1 MWKSRRTWTLPLATV
16 LALTGPSLASG
27 PDIVNIINFIRGVE
41 PRGPVNL
48 VEPVERQLELGRK
61 HRLPTTWLIQ
71 YDALIRP
78 EFTELLKREMGP
90 DDEIGAWIEVVQPQ
104 VEAAGLKWRGRYPW
118 DWHVNVGFTHGYPV
132 EQRRKLVDVYMVK
145 FKEVFGKYPA
155 SAGCWIIDAP
165 TLNYLHDQY
174 GIEAACNCK
183 DQSGTDGYTLWGGY
197 WNQAYYPSRLNA
209 FMPAQTAERQLDV
222 PVFRMLGS
230 DPVHQYD
237 QGIGTSWQG
246 VVTLEPVYRPGG
258 GDPRWVD
265 WFFNTNFNRPSL
277 AFSYMQAGQENSF
290 GWPAMSGGLT
300 DQYAKLAE
308 LRNQRKI
315 RVETLQASGKWFREN
330 FKTTPASSVVALE
343 DSKGD
348 PKRSIWY
355 ESRFYRLNL
364 CWEGDQWRIRDLH
377 VFNQDYPERYLTN
390 HEATAVATY
399 DTLPVMDGFHW
410 SKPGNIAGIR
420 GIVPSSGGQTRLA
433 TTGVP
438 AVKEAGPEFLVVT
451 CALASGGELRFRFD
465 PARFALEATG
475 ASAPTD
481 WALELAWA
489 EDRATSVADVST
501 HAIAYRHAGFVYS
514 VSCGT
519 SEVSRVGGENKILI
533 KDDGGSVIFNFAPD
547 KSSSFREEGHEL
559 VPPWNLAPD
568 ETLRR
573 VSIVRDP
580 QGRAALPATFAL
592 PEVLASPARRGKDS

>member
-1 MWKSRRTWTLPLATV
+1 MNLRNSAWLPLA
-16 LALTGPSLASG
+16 ALLTSTAPVGASG
-27 PDIVNIINFIRGVE
+27 PDVVNIINFIRGVE
-41 PRGPVNL
+41 PRSQVDL
-48 VEPVERQLELGRK
+48 VEPVARQLKLGRK

-90 DDEIGAWIEVVQPQ
+90 DDEMGAWLEVVQPQ
-104 VEAAGLKWRGRYPW
+104 VEAAGLVWRGRYPW

-132 EQRRKLVDVYMVK
+132 EERKKLVDVYMAK
-145 FKEVFGKYPA
+145 FKEVFGKYPK

-165 TLNYLHDQY
+165 TLNYLHDRY

-237 QGIGTSWQG
+237 HGIGTSWQG
-246 VVTLEPVYRPGG
+246 VVTLEPIYRPGG

-265 WFFNTNFNRPSL
+265 WFFDTNFNRPSL

-290 GWPAMSGGLT
+290 GWPAMSGGLI
-300 DQYAKLAE
+300 DQYAKLAA

-343 DSKGD
+343 DAKGK
-348 PKRSIWY
+348 PSRSIWY
-355 ESRFYRLNL
+355 ESRFYRVNL
-364 CWEGDQWRIRDLH
+364 CWEGDEWRIRDLH
-377 VFNQDYPERYLTN
+377 VFHQDYAERYLER
-390 HEATAVATY
+390 HETTAVATY

-410 SKPGNIAGIR
+410 SKPGDLAGIR
-420 GIVPSSGGQTRLA
+420 GIIHSSADSRTLA

-438 AVKEAGPEFLVVT
+438 AVKEADSESLVVT
-451 CALASGGELRFRFD
+451 CNLASGGELRIRCE
-465 PARFALEATG
+465 PTRLALGLTG
-475 ASAPTD
+475 ASAPAD
-481 WALELAWA
+481 WGLQLGWA
-489 EDRATSVADVST
+489 EGEEPPVAEVT
-501 HAIAYRHAGFVYS
+501 KHAIGYRHEGFSYS
-514 VSCGT
+514 LSCGD
-519 SEVSRVGGENKILI
+519 SEVSRPGPANKILI
-533 KDDGGSVIFNFAPD
+533 KQAGGSVIFSFDPD
-547 KSSSFREEGHEL
+547 KSSSFRRGDGTRPRAGH
-559 VPPWNLAPD
+559 VFAPPWNSLPIATGD
-568 ETLRR
+568 E
-573 VSIVRDP
+573 RD
-580 QGRAALPATFAL
+580 A
-592 PEVLASPARRGKDS
+592 

>member
-1 MWKSRRTWTLPLATV
+1 MDLRSNTWKPGRVWMLPLAAM
-16 LALTGPSLASG
+16 LAMAGPAGASG
-27 PDIVNIINFIRGVE
+27 PDVVNIINFIRGVE
-41 PRGPVNL
+41 PRTRIDL
-48 VEPVERQLELGRK
+48 VEPVARQLKLGRK

-78 EFTELLKREMGP
+78 EFTDLLKRQMGP
-90 DDEIGAWIEVVQPQ
+90 EDEIGAWIEVVQPQ
-104 VEAAGLKWRGRYPW
+104 VEAAGLVWRGRYPW

-132 EQRRKLVDVYMVK
+132 EERKKLVDVYMAK
-145 FKEVFGKYPA
+145 FKEVFGKYPK

-165 TLNYLHDQY
+165 TLNYLHDRY

-265 WFFNTNFNRPSL
+265 WFFDTNFDRPSL

-290 GWPAMSGGLT
+290 GWPAMSDGLT
-300 DQYAKLAE
+300 DQYAKLAM

-343 DSKGD
+343 DAQGK
-348 PKRSIWY
+348 PNRSIWY
-355 ESRFYRLNL
+355 ESRFYRVNL
-364 CWEGDQWRIRDLH
+364 HWEGDEWRIRDLH
-377 VFNQDYPERYLTN
+377 IFNQDYPERYLER
-390 HEATAVATY
+390 HETTAVATY

-410 SKPGNIAGIR
+410 SKPGSIAGIR
-420 GIVPSSGGQTRLA
+420 GIIPSSGDRQTLA

-438 AVKEAGPEFLVVT
+438 TVKEAGPESLVVT
-451 CALASGGELRFRFD
+451 CDLASGGELRVRCD
-465 PARFALEATG
+465 PTQLALEVTG
-475 ASAPTD
+475 AAAPAD
-481 WALELAWA
+481 WGLELGWA
-489 EDRATSVADVST
+489 EGEETPIAGVAG
-501 HAIAYRHAGFVYS
+501 HAIDYRHAGFSYS
-514 VSCGT
+514 LSCGA
-519 SEVSRVGGENKILI
+519 SAISRDATGNKILI
-533 KDDGGSVIFNFAPD
+533 KEAGGSVIFSFDRD
-547 KSSSFREEGHEL
+547 KPSS
-559 VPPWNLAPD
+559 
-568 ETLRR
+568 
-573 VSIVRDP
+573 
-580 QGRAALPATFAL
+580 
-592 PEVLASPARRGKDS
+592 